1 MFFVIMVYKLIN
13 NKNYKNMAIS
23 VDQNTCIG
31 CGACASICSQVFK
44 MNDAG
49 KCEVISQDG
58 DDCAQNAVDSCPVQ
72 AISIS

>member
-1 MFFVIMVYKLIN
+1 
-13 NKNYKNMAIS
+13 MAIA

-31 CGACASICSQVFK
+31 CGACASICSSVFK

-49 KCEVISQDG
+49 KSDVISQEEG
-58 DDCAQNAVDSCPVQ
+58 DCAKNALDSCPVQ